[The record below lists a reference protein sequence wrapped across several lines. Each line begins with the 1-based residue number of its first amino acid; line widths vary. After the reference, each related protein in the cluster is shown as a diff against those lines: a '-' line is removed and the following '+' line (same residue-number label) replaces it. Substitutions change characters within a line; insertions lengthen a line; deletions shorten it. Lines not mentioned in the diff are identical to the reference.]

1 MVRCTGRA
9 VPARLLGGLLA
20 VVASGSPAQAAVSGL
35 VALAQRAG
43 AGAAAAA
50 AGAALPTAGRPRR
63 RGPAHRQCRSP

>member
-1 MVRCTGRA
+1 M
-9 VPARLLGGLLA
+9 PARLLGGLLA

-35 VALAQRAG
+35 VAGSHSGRAPVPLPPP
-43 AGAAAAA
+43 